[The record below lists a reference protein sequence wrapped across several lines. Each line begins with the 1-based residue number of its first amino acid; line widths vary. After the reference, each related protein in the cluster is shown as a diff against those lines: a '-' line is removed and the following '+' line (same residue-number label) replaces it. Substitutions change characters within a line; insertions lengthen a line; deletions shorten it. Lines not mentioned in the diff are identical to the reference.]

1 MKTSN
6 GKKIIH
12 DYTTGNLPKQILL
25 FSMPFMLSNVLQVL
39 YGIVDMIVVGHVVG
53 SDGLSAISTASQV
66 FNFMNM
72 LSLGFAMGGQV
83 VIAQLV
89 GAKKTEEL
97 KKCIGT
103 LFTLVAALG
112 VVMSVVS
119 FLIASPVLRLLKT
132 PDEAFSMAKDY
143 LLICSAGLL
152 FTYGYNLVASIL
164 RGEGESVQPCIYIA
178 IAAVTN
184 LLLDLLFVGVFGWGV
199 PGAALATVLGQ
210 AVSFIWSIFYLLRHK
225 EAFGFDF
232 KKSSFRPDPKSAKNI
247 ISLGVPFALRSA
259 AVHIS
264 MLFVTALVNADG
276 VAASAVFGVGL
287 KVDDVVRKISMG
299 FNYASSA
306 MVGQN
311 IAAGNIK
318 RTRQVVYW
326 SWIYSGA
333 TYLLFFVVYI
343 TNIEFL
349 FRLFTDDTQVLALA
363 PVFVRAIVWSFPAM
377 AIMRGTNGFISGIGN
392 SSLGLIFSLLDGLV
406 LRIGLSWLLGT
417 VLGMGLFGYFL
428 GYGLATYGTSIPGA
442 VYFLAGRWKNR
453 KLRI

>member
-1 MKTSN
+1 MKQKSS
-6 GKKIIH
+6 KKIIH
-12 DYTTGNLPKQILL
+12 DYTTGNLALQMLV
-25 FSMPFMLSNVLQVL
+25 FSLPFMLSNVLQVF

-72 LSLGFAMGGQV
+72 LSLGFATGGQV

-89 GAKKTEEL
+89 GAKKTDAL
-97 KKCIGT
+97 KRTIGT
-103 LFTLVAALG
+103 LFTLVALLG
-112 VVMSVVS
+112 LVMTVIGL
-119 FLIASPVLRLLKT
+119 LIASPVLRLLKT
-132 PDEAFSMAKDY
+132 PDEAFDMAKSY

-152 FTYGYNLVASIL
+152 FSFGYNLVASIL

-178 IAAVTN
+178 VAAVTN

-199 PGAALATVLGQ
+199 AGAAAATVMGQ
-210 AVSFIWSIFYLLRHK
+210 AVSFIWSIVYLLRHK

-232 KKSSFRPDPKSAKNI
+232 KLQSFRIDRDAAKSI
-247 ISLGVPFALRSA
+247 VSLGIPFALRSA
-259 AVHIS
+259 AVHVS

-287 KVDDVVRKISMG
+287 KVDDVVRKITMG

-311 IAAGNIK
+311 IAAGEIK
-318 RTRQVVYW
+318 RTRQAVYW
-326 SWIYSGA
+326 SWIYSGIV
-333 TYLLFFVVYI
+333 YLLFFVVYI

-349 FRLFTDDTQVLALA
+349 FRLFTDEADVLALA

-377 AIMRGTNGFISGIGN
+377 AMMRGTNGFISGIGN
-392 SSLGLIFSLLDGLV
+392 STLGFVFSLFDGLI
-406 LRIGLSWLLGT
+406 LRVGLSWLLGT
-417 VLGMGLFGYFL
+417 VLGMGLYGYFL
-428 GYGLATYGTSIPGA
+428 GYGLATYGTAVPGA
-442 VYFLAGRWKNR
+442 IYFLAGRWKNR
-453 KLRI
+453 KLKI

>member
-1 MKTSN
+1 MKNKSK
-6 GKKIIH
+6 KKIIH
-12 DYTTGNLPKQILL
+12 DYTTGNLPKQMLL
-25 FSMPFMLSNVLQVL
+25 FSLPFMLSNCLQVF
-39 YGIVDMIVVGHVVG
+39 YGIVDMIVVGHFVG
-53 SDGLSAISTASQV
+53 SEGLSAVSTASQV
-66 FNFMNM
+66 FNFLNM

-89 GAKKTEEL
+89 GAKKTEDL
-97 KKCIGT
+97 QKCIGT
-103 LFTLVAALG
+103 LFTLVAGLG
-112 VVMSVVS
+112 VVMTGVG
-119 FLIASPVLRLLKT
+119 IAVCEPVLRLLQT
-132 PDEAFSMAKDY
+132 PEEAFSMASSY
-143 LLICSAGLL
+143 LYICSAGLL
-152 FTYGYNLVASIL
+152 FSFGYNLVASIL

-178 IAAVTN
+178 VAAVTN
-184 LLLDLLFVGVFGWGV
+184 LLFDLLFVGVFHWGV
-199 PGAALATVLGQ
+199 AGAAAATVFGQ
-210 AVSFIWSIFYLLRHK
+210 AVSFIWSIIYLLHHK

-232 KKSSFRPDPKSAKNI
+232 KLSSFRPDKKQTRNI

-259 AVHIS
+259 AVHVS
-264 MLFVTALVNADG
+264 MLFVTSLVNSVG

-311 IAAGNIK
+311 IAAGNIR
-318 RTRQVVYW
+318 RTRRVVYW
-326 SWIYSGA
+326 SWIYSA
-333 TYLLFFVVYI
+333 AVYLVFFVIYV

-349 FRLFTDDTQVLALA
+349 FRLFTDDAEVLGLA

-392 SSLGLIFSLLDGLV
+392 SSLGLAFSLLDGLV

-417 VLGMGLFGYFL
+417 VCGLGLYGFFL

-453 KLRI
+453 KLKI